1 MLTATCEGSLE
12 VDKRFDALVLGPSEN
27 IDYFDSDSVEDRF
40 QKLLT
45 LGDDRN
51 VLKVY
56 VQGKLV
62 KGSPVV

>member
-27 IDYFDSDSVEDRF
+27 VDYFDSDSVEDRF